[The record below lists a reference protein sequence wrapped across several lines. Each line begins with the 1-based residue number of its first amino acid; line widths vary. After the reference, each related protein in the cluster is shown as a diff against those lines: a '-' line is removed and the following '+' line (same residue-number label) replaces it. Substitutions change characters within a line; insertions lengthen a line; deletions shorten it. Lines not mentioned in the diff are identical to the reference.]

1 MLVNEIANLEGKLN
15 EQKKN
20 PAAYCRTVS
29 GFTIYQITS
38 ELDNV
43 IVYLR
48 EIVYLEDLK
57 AGLQIV
63 SWILFVMTVVLA
75 ILTWEIFSI
84 IKKQILSNHNQ
95 ETIESSLEA
104 NEEETGTEQV
114 IEEQEDTAKK
124 EIMSIY
130 LSSGESFFHEID
142 SMKLSSQEIIEKWQN
157 MPLGGELIVEDSE
170 GWSAYKMEEI
180 VAITILFE

>member
-1 MLVNEIANLEGKLN
+1 MNKRRILWLIAGMYLCI
-15 EQKKN
+15 
-20 PAAYCRTVS
+20 AVS
-29 GFTIYQITS
+29 GFTICRIINQ
-38 ELDNV
+38 LNHV
-43 IVYLR
+43 IVYL
-48 EIVYLEDLK
+48 VALK
-57 AGLQIV
+57 TGLRII
-63 SWILFVMTVVLA
+63 SWTLFILTVVLA
-75 ILTWEIFSI
+75 ILTWEILSTV
-84 IKKQILSNHNQ
+84 KKQIISNNNQ

-104 NEEETGTEQV
+104 NEEETGTEQA

-124 EIMSIY
+124 EIMRIY

-180 VAITILFE
+180 VAITILVE

>member
-1 MLVNEIANLEGKLN
+1 MNKRRILRLIAGLYLCV
-15 EQKKN
+15 
-20 PAAYCRTVS
+20 AVS
-29 GFTIYQITS
+29 GFTIYQIIS
-38 ELDNV
+38 ELNNV

-57 AGLQIV
+57 AGLQIM

-75 ILTWEIFSI
+75 ILTWEIFST

-95 ETIESSLEA
+95 ETVKSNLEV
-104 NEEETGTEQV
+104 NSEEEVTEKEIKV
-114 IEEQEDTAKK
+114 QEDTAKK

>member
-1 MLVNEIANLEGKLN
+1 MNKRRILRLIAGLYLCV
-15 EQKKN
+15 
-20 PAAYCRTVS
+20 AVS
-29 GFTIYQITS
+29 GFTIYQIIS
-38 ELDNV
+38 ELNNV

-57 AGLQIV
+57 EGLQIM

-75 ILTWEIFSI
+75 ILTWEIFST

-95 ETIESSLEA
+95 ETVKSNLEV
-104 NEEETGTEQV
+104 NSEEEVTEKEIKV
-114 IEEQEDTAKK
+114 QEDTAKK

>member
-1 MLVNEIANLEGKLN
+1 MNKRRILRLIAGLYFCV
-15 EQKKN
+15 
-20 PAAYCRTVS
+20 AVS

-38 ELDNV
+38 ELNNV

-57 AGLQIV
+57 AGLQIM

-75 ILTWEIFSI
+75 ILTWEIFST
-84 IKKQILSNHNQ
+84 IKKQSNHNQ
-95 ETIESSLEA
+95 ETVESNLEV
-104 NEEETGTEQV
+104 NSEEEVTEKE
-114 IEEQEDTAKK
+114 IEVQEDTAKK
-124 EIMSIY
+124 EIMRIY

>member
-1 MLVNEIANLEGKLN
+1 MNKRRILRLIAGLYLCV
-15 EQKKN
+15 
-20 PAAYCRTVS
+20 AVS
-29 GFTIYQITS
+29 GFTIYQIIS
-38 ELDNV
+38 ELNNV

-57 AGLQIV
+57 TGLQIM

-75 ILTWEIFSI
+75 ILTWEIFST

-95 ETIESSLEA
+95 ETVKSNLEV
-104 NEEETGTEQV
+104 NSEEEVTEKEIKV
-114 IEEQEDTAKK
+114 QEDTAKK